1 MAERDQKVSEATM
14 SRVGLY
20 ILLVTFAALFI
31 GTTVYLYQKSVEKPV
46 IFETAKPFTTDI
58 VRKTVAIGKIVPR
71 KEVDIK
77 SQVSGVVEKFYV
89 AAGQAVEEDELIA
102 KIRII
107 PNMEH
112 LNLAESQLQ
121 TARINLQ
128 NAEREHRRQEKLF
141 HDRLISESEF
151 NKSLL
156 NLELQ
161 REAVSSSESNL
172 SIIRE
177 GASAKAGK
185 VSNLVRA
192 TFAGMVLDLPVEE
205 GTFVIE
211 TNTFNEGT
219 TIANIANMQDL
230 IFEGTVDESEV
241 GKLREGMK
249 LTLNIGALEAESF
262 DAVLEYIAPKGID
275 ESGTIKFEIRAAVDL
290 PEGKFLRAGYS
301 ANADIVLDRRD
312 EVLAINEG
320 LLQFEGSDTYVEVE
334 TEPQVFERRKVE
346 TGLSDGINIE
356 ILSGI
361 DVNAVLKKS

>member
-1 MAERDQKVSEATM
+1 M
-14 SRVGLY
+14 SRIGMY
-20 ILLVTFAALFI
+20 LLLGIFALLFV
-31 GTTVYLYQKSVEKPV
+31 GTTVFLYQKSVEKPV
-46 IFETAKPFTTDI
+46 IYETARPFTTDI

-89 AAGQAVEEDELIA
+89 AAGQAVKENELIA
-102 KIRII
+102 RIRLI

-112 LNLAESQLQ
+112 LNMAESQLQ
-121 TARINLQ
+121 TARINLE
-128 NAEREHRRQEKLF
+128 NAEREHRRQEKMFREKLM
-141 HDRLISESEF
+141 SESEF
-151 NKSLL
+151 NKSRL
-156 NLELQ
+156 NLDLQ

-177 GASAKAGK
+177 GASVKGGK
-185 VSNLVRA
+185 VSNEVRA
-192 TFAGMVLDLPVEE
+192 TVEGMVLDLPVEE

-241 GKLREGMK
+241 GKLQEGMQ

-262 DAVLEYIAPKGID
+262 DAILEYIAPKGVD
-275 ESGTIKFEIRAAVDL
+275 ESGTIKFEIKAAVDL

-312 EVLAINEG
+312 DVLAINEG
-320 LLQFEGSDTYVEVE
+320 LLLFEGNDTFVEVE
-334 TEPQVFERRKVE
+334 TAPQVFERRKVE

-361 DVNAVLKKS
+361 DSNTVLKKG